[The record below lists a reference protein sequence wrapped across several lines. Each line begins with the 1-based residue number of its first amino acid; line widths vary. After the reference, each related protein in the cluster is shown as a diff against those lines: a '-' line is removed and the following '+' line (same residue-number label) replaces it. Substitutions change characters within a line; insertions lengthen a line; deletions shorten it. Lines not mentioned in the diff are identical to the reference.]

1 MSVAADPSLPPQALA
16 GTARRRRMQFISGQV
31 AFALATLFVI
41 SLVMFFAVNL
51 GQSPRDVARQALG
64 HGASAQALDAYVR
77 AHGLSASVIVRYGR
91 WLADFV
97 QGNWGV
103 SAVTQTAVRPSVVPE
118 LERTFALAAIT
129 ILIALPASLWLG
141 VFMARRYGRRVDLS
155 ANVALV
161 ILSAMPE
168 FVVGIVV
175 LLVLSVGL
183 GLLPPNST
191 ALVFGDVSQKIQS
204 FILPVL
210 TLVLVS
216 IPYLTRV
223 TRVAAREALLAPYAR
238 AATLRG
244 VSRRSTTWNHAMRNA
259 AVPIANA
266 VALNFIYL
274 LGGVIVVENL
284 FGFPGAGQALVQAIG
299 NGDVIT
305 VEAIGLV
312 MGAAFVLVSV
322 LTDTLV
328 AYFNPRLRGGR

>member
-1 MSVAADPSLPPQALA
+1 
-16 GTARRRRMQFISGQV
+16 
-31 AFALATLFVI
+31 
-41 SLVMFFAVNL
+41 MFFAVNL

-64 HGASAQALDAYVR
+64 HGASIQALDAYVR
-77 AHGLSASVIVRYGR
+77 AHGLGAPVVVRYVR

-103 SAVTQTAVRPSVVPE
+103 STVTQTAVRPAVVPE
-118 LERTFALAAIT
+118 LGRTFALAGIT
-129 ILIALPASLWLG
+129 MLIALPLSLWLG
-141 VFMARRYGRRVDLS
+141 VSMARRYGRRVDLS
-155 ANVALV
+155 ANVVLV
-161 ILSAMPE
+161 VVSAMPE

-175 LLVLSVGL
+175 LLIFSVWL
-183 GLLPPNST
+183 GVLPPNST
-191 ALVFGDVSQKIQS
+191 GLVFGGASQKIQA

-210 TLVLVS
+210 TLVVVS

-223 TRVAAREALLAPYAR
+223 TRVAAREAMLAPYAR

-322 LTDTLV
+322 LTDTVV
-328 AYFNPRLRGGR
+328 AYFNPRLHGGR